1 LVSFGGPIGFICRI
15 RSRCHVRHYHVCV
28 EDVPDLT
35 LRGVYFKDYFD
46 QPSRAQ
52 IGTMVAI
59 LEVGAFCKIPSQSIL
74 IKVSSLAVGRIGDII
89 GRRRTI
95 WYGALIFVVGGL
107 LQTCAWGMPAMIVGR
122 IISGVGVGLLSF
134 FSLV

>member
-1 LVSFGGPIGFICRI
+1 M
-15 RSRCHVRHYHVCV
+15 
-28 EDVPDLT
+28 
-35 LRGVYFKDYFD
+35 YFKDYFD

-59 LEVGAFCKIPSQSIL
+59 LEVGAFCTDLNFKTDV
-74 IKVSSLAVGRIGDII
+74 VSSLAVGRIGDII

-107 LQTCAWGMPAMIVGR
+107 LQTCAWSMAIMIIGR
-122 IISGVGVGLLSF
+122 IISGVGVGLLS
-134 FSLV
+134 